1 MNTIRFI
8 LLIGDSMIKKLAIYL
23 EKEMKR
29 QDISSAQK
37 LAKLCNN
44 KISPDFINKIKRN
57 EPQTI
62 TLDTITILA
71 DGLNLTLKEILE
83 NSGIIEDYG
92 IHGVSLEE
100 AEILINMLNPLFQ
113 QYSNIDI
120 ANLNNNEKVNLANQ
134 LIEFIKTVS
143 YMYK

>member
-1 MNTIRFI
+1 
-8 LLIGDSMIKKLAIYL
+8 MIQKLGIYL

-62 TLDTITILA
+62 TLDTISILA
-71 DGLNLTLKEILE
+71 GGLNLTLKEILE
-83 NSGIIEDYG
+83 NSGIIEDFK
-92 IHGVSLEE
+92 HGVSLKE
-100 AEILINMLNPLFQ
+100 AELLINTLDPFFK

-120 ANLNNNEKVNLANQ
+120 SNLNNNEKVNLANQ
-134 LIEFIKTVS
+134 MIEYIKTVS
-143 YMYK
+143 YMYR

>member
-1 MNTIRFI
+1 
-8 LLIGDSMIKKLAIYL
+8 MIQKLAIYL

-29 QDISSAQK
+29 QDISSAIK

-62 TLDTITILA
+62 TLDTLSILA
-71 DGLNLTLKEILE
+71 GGLNLTLKEILE
-83 NSGIIEDYG
+83 NSGIIDNFKQN
-92 IHGVSLEE
+92 
-100 AEILINMLNPLFQ
+100 EISIDAVELIINSLNPFFKE
-113 QYSNIDI
+113 YTGVEIS
-120 ANLNNNEKVNLANQ
+120 NLNNNEKVDLANRM
-134 LIEFIKTVS
+134 IEYIKTVS

>member
-1 MNTIRFI
+1 
-8 LLIGDSMIKKLAIYL
+8 MIQKLAIYL

-62 TLDTITILA
+62 TLDTLIILA
-71 DGLNLTLKEILE
+71 AGLNLSLKEILE
-83 NSGIIEDYG
+83 NSGIIEDYHQYG
-92 IHGVSLEE
+92 ASLEE
-100 AEILINMLNPLFQ
+100 AEILINNLDPFFK
-113 QYSNIDI
+113 QYSNIDVKK
-120 ANLNNNEKVNLANQ
+120 LNNNEKVSLANQ
-134 LIEFIKTVS
+134 MIEYIKTVS
-143 YMYK
+143 YMYR